1 MGKKAKESHESL
13 LRKIKSKGLIDQNTV
28 AELKIKNEALEREN
42 SELKALKRKWDA
54 DTATFA
60 EVRSRLEIEKVGNE
74 NALDKLKMKNTELAE
89 VVKKNLETIEDLRA
103 ENNKLADEKRRFEE
117 LNETLETKFEEL
129 NERVLKLEVDTKVLM
144 HVDDYASGG
153 VDEHGITSA
162 VNNTRGPTTPFQRNG
177 DTQHS
182 PPSKGKKDVLG
193 DSDGGRLEK
202 VEIINLDDDDDSEDG
217 YTLQR
222 FFQEN
227 SISKFNG
234 KIDHQSSLDAA
245 QPKSIL
251 TREEKKRKILA
262 EYDTSS
268 SNSIPDVDNLL
279 SRHAFTS
286 KKRK

>member
-1 MGKKAKESHESL
+1 MDEFDRVEQELVSRDADLKALVGPLKEEVRLQKLAMITIEKNLKEKAKESHESL

-42 SELKALKRKWDA
+42 SELKALKRKWDV

-103 ENNKLADEKRRFEE
+103 ENNKLADKKRRFEE

-144 HVDDYASGG
+144 NVDDYASAG

-162 VNNTRGPTTPFQRNG
+162 VNNTRSPTTTFQRNG

-182 PPSKGKKDVLG
+182 PPSKGKKGVLG
-193 DSDGGRLEK
+193 DSGMEMEFLYASLIYEYA
-202 VEIINLDDDDDSEDG
+202 IIHSFKC
-217 YTLQR
+217 Y
-222 FFQEN
+222 
-227 SISKFNG
+227 
-234 KIDHQSSLDAA
+234 
-245 QPKSIL
+245 
-251 TREEKKRKILA
+251 
-262 EYDTSS
+262 
-268 SNSIPDVDNLL
+268 
-279 SRHAFTS
+279 
-286 KKRK
+286 